1 MERVALLDRDIEHE
15 SRVGRGFNLAS
26 GLMLATAPG
35 IDAAILDVQLGSDSS
50 EAIAEALHQRDIP
63 FASATG
69 YGSQG
74 VPAAFKDH
82 PVLRKPFPMDELER
96 CLTKLLG

>member
-1 MERVALLDRDIEHE
+1 M
-15 SRVGRGFNLAS
+15 
-26 GLMLATAPG
+26 
-35 IDAAILDVQLGSDSS
+35 QLGSDSS

-63 FASATG
+63 FAFAFATG